1 MDLDGSSQRRLTYEF
16 NVASAAVQ
24 FKLPLKDTRYT
35 LVPRYFGLAASN
47 FMFCFNLFFLPGR
60 AESCDA

>member
-24 FKLPLKDTRYT
+24 FKLPLKDS
-35 LVPRYFGLAASN
+35 PSGSGSGK
-47 FMFCFNLFFLPGR
+47 C
-60 AESCDA
+60 